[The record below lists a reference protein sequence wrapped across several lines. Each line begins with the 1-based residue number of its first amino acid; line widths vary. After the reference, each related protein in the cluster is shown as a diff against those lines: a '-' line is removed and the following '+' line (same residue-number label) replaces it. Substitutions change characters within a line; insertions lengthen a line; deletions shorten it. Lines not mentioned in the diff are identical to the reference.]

1 MNALMDS
8 QIFFFISSVGFVI
21 LGLLAA
27 VILIVGIRIV
37 STFLRIT
44 AKIEQDIHDL
54 GDTSREMLDDLR
66 DSMLF
71 RLLFKRRRNGR

>member
-1 MNALMDS
+1 MNALTES
-8 QIFFFISSVGFVI
+8 QVFFFISSVGFVV

-27 VILIVGIRIV
+27 IILIVGIRIV

-44 AKIEQDIHDL
+44 EKIERDINNL
-54 GDTSREMLDDLR
+54 GDTSRELLDDLR